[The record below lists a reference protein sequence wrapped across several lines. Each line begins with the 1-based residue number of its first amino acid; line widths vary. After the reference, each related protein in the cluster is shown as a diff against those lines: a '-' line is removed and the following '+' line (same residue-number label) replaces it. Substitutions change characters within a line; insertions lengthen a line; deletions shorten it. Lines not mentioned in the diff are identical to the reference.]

1 MFKVSILPDDVV
13 VEVKAGTSLLEAAA
27 FVDIELMHSC
37 GGIGACTSCRVL
49 VREGNEHLSSIGVAE
64 EEQLTESGILQT
76 HRLACQ
82 ARVLGDVAF
91 ERPVWRSLRNLSTQ
105 ED

>member
-1 MFKVSILPDDVV
+1 MFEVFILPDEVV
-13 VEVKAGTSLLEAAA
+13 VEVKEGTSLLDAAA
-27 FVDIELMHSC
+27 FVGIELMHSC

-49 VREGNEHLSSIGVAE
+49 VREGKEHLSSIETAE
-64 EEQLTESGILQT
+64 REQLTESGILQT

-91 ERPVWRSLRNLSTQ
+91 ERPVWRSLRNLSTI